1 MPLPKG
7 KINLEDKTMKE
18 NLKQFDFYDGEDFVT
33 FVMLH
38 LDLEKRTTKLAISD
52 RGKISVVDYDLL
64 QTKNGEFYFEY
75 VNALNRIMIEYF
87 DEFITKE

>member
-1 MPLPKG
+1 
-7 KINLEDKTMKE
+7 MKE